1 MFLLLISIST
11 NLAGFYSVIVPG
23 LGDILLGNK
32 ERGKNFIV
40 AEGLI
45 WTNYIVFNLLGND
58 TKNDYINFAYLRA
71 SSNPERRDEDYLEAL
86 EWFRSSDEYNEY
98 IQEYARYLYGDSL
111 DKVKRY
117 IEQYQIKV
125 GDCWRWEENK
135 DFLKFIK
142 LRKKSRAYFNTARNI
157 ASLAVVNRI
166 VSFVMTSYFS
176 DNLSLIIEK
185 NGVRLVWKID

>member
-1 MFLLLISIST
+1 MFLLLFSISR
-11 NLAGFYSVIVPG
+11 NLAGFYSLLVPG

-32 ERGKNFIV
+32 ERGKNFLV

-45 WTNYIVFNLLGND
+45 WTNCIVFNILGND

-71 SSNPERRDEDYLEAL
+71 SSNPERRDDDYLEAI

-98 IQEYARYLYGDSL
+98 IQEFARYLYGDSL
-111 DKVKRY
+111 DKINRF
-117 IEQYQIKV
+117 IEQNMIYDK
-125 GDCWRWEENK
+125 DSWNWEENG
-135 DFLKFIK
+135 DFTKYIE
-142 LRKKSRAYFNTARNI
+142 LRKKSRRYFNTARNI
-157 ASLAVVNRI
+157 ASLAVINRI

-176 DNLSLIIEK
+176 DNVSLIIEK